1 MSEINKNPILFQYL
15 PELQQNLPWKPLGQ
29 FPTPI
34 RKLDGLG
41 YQNLW
46 IKQDNLS
53 SNVYGGNKIRKL
65 EFALAAAL
73 AQNKNHV
80 VTMGAIGTNHGLA
93 TAIFCQK
100 LGLKCTLLLF
110 KQPVTRD
117 VKEKLL

>member
-1 MSEINKNPILFQYL
+1 MSEVNKIPTLFRYF

-41 YQNLW
+41 YINLW

-73 AQNKNHV
+73 AQKKKHV

-93 TAIFCQK
+93 TAIFCEK
-100 LGLKCTLLLF
+100 LGLK
-110 KQPVTRD
+110 
-117 VKEKLL
+117 